1 MSMQAQEQR
10 VGLYAARFMSV
21 VFIAGSLEHIVLVCE
36 FFFFRIDDNAASLH
50 LYLPELELF

>member
-36 FFFFRIDDNAASLH
+36 FFF
-50 LYLPELELF
+50 